1 MTIVLDITKR
11 DKHEHKPGGC
21 RPNMVICPGYGDENF
36 NFPTVE
42 EAVNRSLARL
52 GEKIAA
58 DKGGKGKGAKPTTDA
73 SLKVTDVGFIP
84 GLPNKGSIP
93 SQSAGLIPQ
102 LPHARVS
109 GVDATLFSA
118 AEGLRL
124 MMDAGKYDAIVAE
137 RFDDHA
143 DKVTWAKSVIVPL
156 KPRYLPAIESL
167 EQQLT
172 KLRTLYLETL
182 PRVLSVLVAQNPN
195 VPEGQLL
202 QHAIQSLDEQ
212 LAQILGVLRIWTD
225 AFGQLRSGNYKQLEA
240 VVFAVEQ
247 AFRLFEGLDFGIK
260 LDDDVK
266 ERLKTSKFHVGNVF
280 VARFSEH
287 GPATLPGTRGP
298 VGAHAIEV
306 PHDERSIITLMLV
319 LYMHEFRHDIFAD
332 VEGLGSELTM
342 VVAKA
347 IAEACEKQEIKF
359 SQDTVRIDRT
369 EVPTSNIMVKLFA
382 DTIGEVDADISGGI
396 LLSGP
401 AYLYN
406 MISTFSAFN
415 SKGDGVFKT
424 PRLLRAG
431 SYFSINKLENDQK
444 TIEFWPHP
452 PDYIRAYIVAA
463 ALDEIGF
470 PAEAAQCRLLADQAV
485 GEVPKFITWRSDN
498 PKSKVAIRIPVE
510 DLKVV
515 APVVAKALIRSP
527 LAALGGLATVDIIN
541 WTERRQLKVDRLV
554 DNLMNGSAA
563 LPDDLGD
570 IHATYVAAAASLAYW
585 GLVKSGVPAMKAAR
599 FVEAN
604 SLAMLDAVRLRF
616 ENIDSAEAEP
626 QVELTDG
633 SEAASE
639 PATGS
644 ADDGDG
650 SAAPAA
656 GDTLPPPCQP
666 GQKDTGCRGGTV
678 G

>member
-1 MTIVLDITKR
+1 
-11 DKHEHKPGGC
+11 
-21 RPNMVICPGYGDENF
+21 
-36 NFPTVE
+36 
-42 EAVNRSLARL
+42 
-52 GEKIAA
+52 
-58 DKGGKGKGAKPTTDA
+58 
-73 SLKVTDVGFIP
+73 
-84 GLPNKGSIP
+84 
-93 SQSAGLIPQ
+93 
-102 LPHARVS
+102 
-109 GVDATLFSA
+109 
-118 AEGLRL
+118 
-124 MMDAGKYDAIVAE
+124 
-137 RFDDHA
+137 
-143 DKVTWAKSVIVPL
+143 
-156 KPRYLPAIESL
+156 
-167 EQQLT
+167 
-172 KLRTLYLETL
+172 
-182 PRVLSVLVAQNPN
+182 
-195 VPEGQLL
+195 
-202 QHAIQSLDEQ
+202 
-212 LAQILGVLRIWTD
+212 
-225 AFGQLRSGNYKQLEA
+225 
-240 VVFAVEQ
+240 
-247 AFRLFEGLDFGIK
+247 
-260 LDDDVK
+260 
-266 ERLKTSKFHVGNVF
+266 
-280 VARFSEH
+280 
-287 GPATLPGTRGP
+287 
-298 VGAHAIEV
+298 
-306 PHDERSIITLMLV
+306 
-319 LYMHEFRHDIFAD
+319 
-332 VEGLGSELTM
+332 M

-470 PAEAAQCRLLADQAV
+470 PAEATQCRLLADQAV